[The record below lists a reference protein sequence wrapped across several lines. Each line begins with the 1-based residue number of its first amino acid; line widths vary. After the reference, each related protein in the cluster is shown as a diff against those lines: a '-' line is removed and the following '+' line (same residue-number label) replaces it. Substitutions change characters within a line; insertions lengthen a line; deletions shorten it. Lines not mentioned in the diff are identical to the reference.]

1 MDILAPYVFVRSAM
15 PFASVMVTPRDI
27 NEFNPRLHFALAA
40 ARAEKAQEFAQKAP
54 IRFALTGVTDMLS
67 SL

>member
-27 NEFNPRLHFALAA
+27 NEFNPKVHFALAA
-40 ARAEKAQEFAQKAP
+40 ARSEKAQEFARKAP
-54 IRFALTGVTDMLS
+54 IRFAVTEVTEMLS